1 VLYSRDGTMEK
12 VVRSIAELGRQGV
25 PFAAFS
31 ERLVPYYPDFSFVR
45 RPFEMSADH
54 LRLIDEAV
62 TVPSAATLAIG

>member
-1 VLYSRDGTMEK
+1 
-12 VVRSIAELGRQGV
+12 V